1 MAPGP
6 AGILRFMKKF
16 LLVLLV
22 LIVIAAV
29 VGFFLPHAYSVEESI
44 NIQAKPSA
52 IHTLVG
58 DLKRWDDWTPWKDLD
73 PSVQVTFGEKTK
85 GVGASQTWMG
95 KDGNGSLTFTRSDEK
110 SGIEY
115 DMMFDKTPARSG
127 VRYDQKGDT
136 TTVTWWLKGDMDM
149 PVIGGYL
156 ALLMPR
162 MVGPEFQ
169 KGLAKLKR
177 EVEKK

>member
-1 MAPGP
+1 
-6 AGILRFMKKF
+6 MKKF

-29 VGFFLPHAYSVEESI
+29 VGFFLPQSYSVEESI

-52 IHTLVG
+52 IHDLVG
-58 DLKRWDDWTPWKDLD
+58 DLKRWDDWTPFKDMD

-85 GVGASQTWMG
+85 GVGASQTWTG
-95 KDGNGSLTFTRSDEK
+95 KDGKGSLTFTSSDDK

-115 DMMFDKTPARSG
+115 DMMFDTTPAQGG
-127 VRYDQKGDT
+127 VRYEPKGDT
-136 TTVTWWLKGDMDM
+136 TTVTWWMKGDMGM
-149 PVIGGYL
+149 PVLGGYF

-169 KGLAKLKR
+169 KGLAKLKQQ
-177 EVEKK
+177 VEKK

>member
-1 MAPGP
+1 
-6 AGILRFMKKF
+6 
-16 LLVLLV
+16 
-22 LIVIAAV
+22 
-29 VGFFLPHAYSVEESI
+29 
-44 NIQAKPSA
+44 
-52 IHTLVG
+52 
-58 DLKRWDDWTPWKDLD
+58 
-73 PSVQVTFGEKTK
+73 
-85 GVGASQTWMG
+85 
-95 KDGNGSLTFTRSDEK
+95 
-110 SGIEY
+110 
-115 DMMFDKTPARSG
+115 MMFDKTPARSG